1 MFYVTS
7 LPIGYFVQTEIIDQ
21 LQTDMKTMNEKI
33 ESMSKDLFENKV
45 NNNYIP
51 FSGQFEH
58 FDFQRKHFINESQ
71 HFIVSWGKMGIR
83 STMGEI

>member
-7 LPIGYFVQTEIIDQ
+7 LPTGYFVQAEIIDQ

-45 NNNYIP
+45 NNTYIP
-51 FSGQFEH
+51 FPINGT
-58 FDFQRKHFINESQ
+58 FDF
-71 HFIVSWGKMGIR
+71 
-83 STMGEI
+83 